1 MPKGRERRRMS
12 KDIVEK
18 RLEEYNDVFVDIV
31 NNAVCKGKQVLREE
45 DLEAMPTEAYTKIK
59 GRYRQ
64 GNRDVYKVDKRK
76 NYYRLYSNLENQT
89 KVDNTMPERA
99 MGYDYAGYEE
109 QVRRIMEENRVA
121 EKPAYAKRIH
131 DGQKLAPVL
140 SAVLFYGKKWTG
152 PRRLYDMLE
161 FPPEAA
167 QILRELVP
175 DYPLNLVEVR
185 KLPPGVRQRFT
196 SDFRLIAE
204 FVACQNNPRE
214 LDKLLADNQFVIKH
228 PEEFFDLLYEIT
240 SDRRFEKVK
249 KALTREEKEGG
260 ITMCKGLDRLE
271 KRGRKEGEKRFAT
284 LTDRL
289 LKESRL
295 EDLQKAINNI
305 KYRTVLYQEY
315 GL

>member
-1 MPKGRERRRMS
+1 MEQ
-12 KDIVEK
+12 DIKEK
-18 RLEEYNDVFVDIV
+18 RLEEYNDVFADIV

-76 NYYRLYSNLENQT
+76 NHYRLYSSLENQT

-109 QVRRIMEENRVA
+109 QVRRIMEENRIA
-121 EKPAYAKRIH
+121 DKPAYAKRIH

-140 SAVLFYGKKWTG
+140 SAVLFYGRKWTG

-161 FPPEAA
+161 FPPEAED
-167 QILRELVP
+167 ILREVVP

-185 KLPPGVRQRFT
+185 KLPPEVRQRFT

-204 FVACQNNPRE
+204 FVACRNKPRE

-240 SDRRFEKVK
+240 SDRRFEEVK
-249 KALTREEKEGG
+249 KTLTQEEKEGG
-260 ITMCKGLDRLE
+260 TTMCKGLDRLE
-271 KRGRKEGEKRFAT
+271 KKGEKRGRKEGRKEGEKRFAA